1 MRIKILEKLFRI
13 FSSFHGISRMCSSTS
28 SNPQH
33 WGASQASF
41 LSDRSADSSYPR
53 VVEIQRREGEIKA
66 LNDEIK
72 KLREDK
78 ALNHAEIKV
87 LEGKIKGLET
97 EIQILKEQLNL
108 QSREL
113 DLVKKRVHTLEEVQ
127 VSLLVATMCDE
138 IQNMMF
144 KIIFP
149 QRFNP
154 NVQRKVKD
162 IEDMLKKSGDRENR
176 EWATLQRELN
186 WKYCHLDAVRSL
198 KRVRNKR
205 AHPVA
210 KLTEEALWLSVQK
223 MTEEH
228 FFEEDDS
235 WLSVEVVDELITMW
249 KHLKEK
255 Q

>member
-1 MRIKILEKLFRI
+1 MLT
-13 FSSFHGISRMCSSTS
+13 STSS
-28 SNPQH
+28 SNPQY
-33 WGASQASF
+33 WRAASTSF
-41 LSDRSADSSYPR
+41 PSDRLAGDSTFL
-53 VVEIQRREGEIKA
+53 VGIQSRETEIKA
-66 LNDEIK
+66 LKDEIK
-72 KLREDK
+72 KLREDE
-78 ALNHAEIKV
+78 ARNLDEIKA

-97 EIQILKEQLNL
+97 KIQILKERLNL

-113 DLVKKRVHTLEEVQ
+113 DLVKKRVDTLEEVQ

-144 KIIFP
+144 KRIFP

-162 IEDMLKKSGDRENR
+162 IEDMLKKSGDGEKHH
-176 EWATLQRELN
+176 WATLQAELN

-210 KLTEEALWLSVQK
+210 KLTEEILRLSVQK